1 MRRSH
6 EQDCFSP
13 SCSKTIHPI
22 SLHASLL
29 EGIIDICYQVA
40 PLSVSEEMYA
50 VWEPDSVLQWHA
62 LVCTLRLY
70 FSPYFIVIIFTFN
83 IEFALHLAWL
93 LFAAHSRTPA
103 SLRCAAKNYL
113 GSSSPCRS
121 CATSK
126 TPQTIS
132 IGRSASTASGSSST
146 RRGASRRPLPT
157 SRRSPK
163 SKASHICTF
172 ALLTIFW
179 MLGHPRWNLEL
190 HREL

>member
-1 MRRSH
+1 MPFGN
-6 EQDCFSP
+6 QTAC
-13 SCSKTIHPI
+13 CSGMHWSVPCVYISAPI
-22 SLHASLL
+22 LLSLS
-29 EGIIDICYQVA
+29 
-40 PLSVSEEMYA
+40 S
-50 VWEPDSVLQWHA
+50 
-62 LVCTLRLY
+62 RLT
-70 FSPYFIVIIFTFN
+70 SNLPYI
-83 IEFALHLAWL
+83 WL